1 MSNRFM
7 ISVAAIAL
15 IAGTGLA
22 NAQGTM
28 KNDNSGAGAQP
39 TQQQPTQHAQASGGA
54 AEHGG
59 AMTKEKGTVGQAGG
73 AMKPGEEKSPGAME
87 KSGAAE
93 KSGGMEKPGAMNKN
107 AADDKAGAAKGER
120 AQSAQDKSTQDK
132 SKSMSSDSATKSDS
146 KDMKAEDNKAGAAK
160 SNNAENRPGATDS
173 KSQTTTGNAATSATA
188 APPAEKRTQI
198 STAIKSEKI
207 EETTNVNF
215 NISVGTAVPAS
226 VRFHPL
232 PARIVEIYPEWR
244 GYDVIFVHGQYII
257 VRPQTREIVYIIEG

>member
-1 MSNRFM
+1 
-7 ISVAAIAL
+7 
-15 IAGTGLA
+15 
-22 NAQGTM
+22 
-28 KNDNSGAGAQP
+28 
-39 TQQQPTQHAQASGGA
+39 
-54 AEHGG
+54 
-59 AMTKEKGTVGQAGG
+59 
-73 AMKPGEEKSPGAME
+73 
-87 KSGAAE
+87 
-93 KSGGMEKPGAMNKN
+93 
-107 AADDKAGAAKGER
+107 
-120 AQSAQDKSTQDK
+120 
-132 SKSMSSDSATKSDS
+132 MSSESTTKSDT

-160 SNNAENRPGATDS
+160 SNNAENRPAATDS

-215 NISVGTAVPAS
+215 NISVGTAIPAS